1 MSTYFAKAADI
12 ERKWYVIDA
21 AGLPLGRIATEAARL
36 LRGKHKPIFTPNV
49 DTGDHVII
57 LNAEQVVLTGNKLMT
72 KVYRTHSGYPGGLK
86 EMSYKRLMQVFP
98 QRAVEHAIKGMLPHN
113 SLGAQMFRKLKVY
126 RGAEH
131 PHQAQKP
138 EVWTVQGKQEGGR

>member
-21 AGLPLGRIATEAARL
+21 AGLPLGRVATEAARL
-36 LRGKHKPIFTPNV
+36 LRGKHKPTFTPNV

-72 KVYRTHSGYPGGLK
+72 KIYRTHSGYPGGLK
-86 EMSYKRLMQVFP
+86 EMPYKRLMQIFP

-131 PHQAQKP
+131 PHLAQKP
-138 EVWTVQGKQEGGR
+138 EVWAVQGKREGGK